1 MRSPAPRLLRQR
13 REGEITRETELWQG
27 RQKGAHQRIDELNQ
41 RKIAAIEE
49 ADNLAGVPEMISQK
63 RDALA
68 ATLEGVE
75 AEQQAAADRLAKAE
89 VTLQLAENGL
99 READQALA
107 REREVLIRQESAC
120 ALARQDQTTIV
131 DRIRE
136 RLNAKPQ
143 DLGEMAGLA
152 GDDAIDTSD
161 EAIAVLEGRYER
173 LIRERENVGPVNLRA
188 EEEMKVVEERI
199 LGLEAERDDLIAAIG
214 KLRTAINQLNREG
227 RERLLKSFADVNRYF
242 GSIFNALFDGGSA
255 EISLT
260 EDDDPLE
267 AGLEILASPPGKKLQ
282 SLSLLSGG
290 EKAMTAI
297 ALIFAVFLTN
307 PSPIC
312 ILDEVDAPLDDTN
325 VARFCDMLNQIADK
339 TGTRFIIV
347 THHRLTMARMDRLYG
362 VTMEQ
367 KGVSRIVS
375 VDLQT
380 AERYDKSA

>member
-1 MRSPAPRLLRQR
+1 MSAER
-13 REGEITRETELWQG
+13 EITSARLCDSAVRVRSRGDRVVAGAPE
-27 RQKGAHQRIDELNQ
+27 RAHQRIDELNQ

-161 EAIAVLEGRYER
+161 EAIAILEGRYER

-188 EEEMKVVEERI
+188 EEEMKGLRNAS
-199 LGLEAERDDLIAAIG
+199 LGS
-214 KLRTAINQLNREG
+214 KP
-227 RERLLKSFADVNRYF
+227 
-242 GSIFNALFDGGSA
+242 SA
-255 EISLT
+255 TI
-260 EDDDPLE
+260 
-267 AGLEILASPPGKKLQ
+267 
-282 SLSLLSGG
+282 
-290 EKAMTAI
+290 
-297 ALIFAVFLTN
+297 
-307 PSPIC
+307 
-312 ILDEVDAPLDDTN
+312 
-325 VARFCDMLNQIADK
+325 
-339 TGTRFIIV
+339 
-347 THHRLTMARMDRLYG
+347 
-362 VTMEQ
+362 
-367 KGVSRIVS
+367 
-375 VDLQT
+375 
-380 AERYDKSA
+380 